1 MRAPRY
7 VDFLIACLLAALAAV
22 GVARADV
29 EARIEELV
37 KREAYG
43 EALKLA
49 EETVE
54 FTRRAPGETSVEHL
68 RSILTRANIL
78 VLVSRA
84 PEAGKVFDD
93 LHRRLRALPEPDP
106 GLLSTTLSNLAV
118 QRRWVGQFDEAA
130 HLAREAVVIAESLDT
145 AAERHR
151 LILTSALMNLGVML
165 RYQGQPAA
173 ALAVFLRAQQLADGL
188 TEHPAKRAEVLQNIA
203 SAREDLGDWKQS
215 RIELVKAF
223 EIATRVL
230 PADHS
235 HFAVLRNRIGISL
248 YFQRQF
254 QEARAQFRDA
264 YARQARARQMAP
276 VTRAAIL
283 SDHAKNELELGR
295 FAEAGQLLKQALAIR
310 QSVLSERHPDIAR
323 TLSDIAE
330 VAFRSGQIRQALDG
344 ARTASFAT
352 IETGKTDLRSLLTF
366 HRHVRV
372 LWANYEKARG
382 NERTAFALEAFEVAQ
397 HASRTNTSQTIT
409 RMAVRL
415 AEKDQRVADYLR
427 QRDDSEA
434 EIPALEAQLT
444 AALALPA
451 DQRSEM
457 YERARTRLRHVEG
470 QLAQAQRSIDNLAP
484 GLGGAAGVVPLD
496 ADEVGRQLAS
506 DQVLVMVLVSYQETF
521 VWAISRNTVVWVRV
535 PIAYNDMRLYVN
547 ELRRGLAIDFNPDW
561 TPEAGSPTY
570 NLLMAHD
577 LHVKLF
583 GDLSAAMAGKAHILF
598 VPTGPL
604 ISLPP
609 HVLITKAPKA
619 AARGAHPASIYRDAA
634 WLARSHAVSVL
645 PSVQSLKA
653 LAVATQDRSSEHS
666 MFGFGDPVFNAAKSR
681 GDGDPCA
688 TVTRGT
694 RSSSNVSEFW
704 RGSSVLTQRLSQ
716 LCPLP
721 EGRDELEN
729 IAKAIGSSRTVLK
742 LGSDARESVF
752 KSEDL
757 TRHRVVYFATHALVA
772 GELGAG
778 EPGIVLTVPD
788 KPTAED
794 DGFLGASEVALTKLD
809 ADWVVL
815 SACNTASGTSSEAEG
830 LSGLARAFF
839 HAGARALLV
848 THWNVGS
855 GEAMYLASRTFEA
868 LHKDP
873 RLGKAK
879 ALRLAMLSLIDSHS
893 HTPWHAH
900 PGNWAPFVVV
910 ESGVE
915 QPR

>member
-1 MRAPRY
+1 MRAPRSLPS
-7 VDFLIACLLAALAAV
+7 LIASMFVMLASIV
-22 GVARADV
+22 VARADV
-29 EARIEELV
+29 EARIEELA
-37 KREAYG
+37 KREAYA

-49 EETVE
+49 EETIE
-54 FTRRAPGETSVEHL
+54 ATRRVPGETSIEHL
-68 RSILTRANIL
+68 KAILNRGNML

-93 LHRRLRALPEPDP
+93 LHRRLRALPKPDP
-106 GLLSTTLSNLAV
+106 GLLSTTLGNLAV

-130 HLAREAVVIAESLDT
+130 RLAREAVVIAEGLDM

-151 LILTSALMNLGVML
+151 LILTSALVNLGVML
-165 RYQGQPAA
+165 RYQGRPAA
-173 ALAVFLRAQQLADGL
+173 ALPVFQRAEQLADGL
-188 TEHPAKRAEVLQNIA
+188 TEHPAKMAEVLQNIA

-215 RIELVKAF
+215 RAELVKAF

-235 HFAVLRNRIGISL
+235 HLAVLRNRIGISL

-254 QEARAQFRDA
+254 QEAQAQFRDA

-276 VTRAAIL
+276 VVRATIL

-295 FAEAGQLLKQALAIR
+295 FTEAGQLLQQALTIR

-330 VAFRSGQIRQALDG
+330 VAFRSGQIQQALEA
-344 ARTASFAT
+344 ARTASDAT
-352 IETGKTDLRSLLTF
+352 IETSKTDLRSLLTF
-366 HRHVRV
+366 HRHARA
-372 LWANYEKARG
+372 LWANFEKARG
-382 NERTAFALEAFEVAQ
+382 KEREALALEAFRVAQ
-397 HASRTNTSQTIT
+397 HASRTNTAHTIT

-415 AEKDQRVADYLR
+415 AEKDTRVADYLR

-434 EIPALEAQLT
+434 ELPTLEAQLT

-451 DQRSEM
+451 DQRSEV
-457 YERARTRLRHVEG
+457 YERARTRLRHVEQ
-470 QLAQAQRSIDNLAP
+470 QLAQAHRAIDNLAP

-496 ADEVGRQLAS
+496 ADEVSRQLAS
-506 DQVLVMVLVSYQETF
+506 DQVLVKVLVSYQETF
-521 VWAISRNTVVWVRV
+521 VWAVSRNTVVWVRV
-535 PIAYNDMRLYVN
+535 PVTYHDMRLYVN
-547 ELRRGLAIDFNPDW
+547 ELRRGLAIDFNDDW
-561 TPEAGSPTY
+561 TPKAGSPTY
-570 NLLMAHD
+570 NLLLAHD
-577 LHVKLF
+577 LHAKLF
-583 GDLSAAMAGKAHILF
+583 GGLSAAMAGKTHILF

-609 HVLITKAPKA
+609 HVLVTKAPKP
-619 AARGAHPASIYRDAA
+619 AARGTHPASVYREAA
-634 WLARSHAVSVL
+634 WLARSHAVSIL
-645 PSVQSLKA
+645 PSVPSLKA
-653 LAVATQDRSSEHS
+653 LAAATQNGTSEPS
-666 MFGFGDPVFNAAKSR
+666 MFGFGDPVFNPTKSP
-681 GDGDPCA
+681 GDGDPCGPGP
-688 TVTRGT
+688 RGA

-704 RGSSVLTQRLSQ
+704 RGSSVLTQRLRQ

-721 EGRDELEN
+721 EARDELVN
-729 IAKAIGSSRTVLK
+729 VAKVLGSSRTVLK
-742 LGSDARESVF
+742 LGAEAREGVF
-752 KSEDL
+752 KKEDL
-757 TRHRVVYFATHALVA
+757 THHRVVYFATHALVA

-778 EPGIVLTVPD
+778 EPGIVLTVPE

-794 DGFLGASEVALTKLD
+794 DGFLGASEVALKKLD

-815 SACNTASGTSSEAEG
+815 SACNTASGTNTEAEG

-855 GEAMYLASRTFEA
+855 SEAMYLASRTFEA

-873 RLGKAK
+873 SLGKAK
-879 ALRLAMLSLIDSHS
+879 ALRLAMLSLMDSDS

-915 QPR
+915 PRR